1 MGKSDELRALVAAM
15 SAGPWRQGR
24 VEKHH
29 VFVPCADCLGP
40 ERVLLRMNEHFPHEA
55 DCAAIAALANHAD
68 AFVDLVRAS
77 ERLKAW
83 DDGEERSYQEFDAA
97 LDGIMCALRRVHD
110 IGDGT

>member
-1 MGKSDELRALVAAM
+1 MSKSDDLRAIIAAM
-15 SAGPWRQGR
+15 SARPWRQGR

-29 VFVPCADCLGP
+29 VFVPCAECLGP
-40 ERVLLRMNEHFPHEA
+40 ERVLLRMNEYFPHEDDA
-55 DCAAIAALANHAD
+55 AAIAALANHAE
-68 AFVDLVRAS
+68 ALVGLVRAA

-97 LDGIMCALRRVHD
+97 LDGIMCALRRVHE